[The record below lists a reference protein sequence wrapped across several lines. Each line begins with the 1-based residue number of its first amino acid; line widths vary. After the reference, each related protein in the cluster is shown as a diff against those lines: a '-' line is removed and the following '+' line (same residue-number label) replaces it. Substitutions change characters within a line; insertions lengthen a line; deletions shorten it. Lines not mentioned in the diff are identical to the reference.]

1 MVFKFLPYQMV
12 RKKLLVRIQPPKEV
26 IISKTGYMDIR
37 DFAKTERKMQWINSL
52 KVFLD
57 QGSNKHSHNQ
67 RKGFIGTCIYR
78 FNHQGFPI
86 KLMSQA
92 ALERRQDRESKG
104 LRPMHT
110 SDHVYSIN
118 KISEYLIYQF
128 DGGFKDWDEICEELP
143 FLLTTIEVSPN
154 ENNRLGVSQRGPKKY
169 NMKDLFNMKHYK
181 DLEIRL
187 VEIPDKLK
195 KDGTPKKPAS
205 YYDAELRTPEIKELI
220 LW

>member
-1 MVFKFLPYQMV
+1 
-12 RKKLLVRIQPPKEV
+12 
-26 IISKTGYMDIR
+26 MDIR
-37 DFAKTERKMQWINSL
+37 DFAKTERKMEWLNSL

-86 KLMSQA
+86 KLMSLA
-92 ALERRQDRESKG
+92 ALERRKDRESKG

-154 ENNRLGVSQRGPKKY
+154 ENNRLGVSQRGIKKY
-169 NMKDLFNMKHYK
+169 NMEDLFNMKHYK
-181 DLEIRL
+181 DLKRRL

-205 YYDAELRTPEIKELI
+205 YYDFELRTANIKELI
-220 LW
+220 IF

>member
-1 MVFKFLPYQMV
+1 MV

-37 DFAKTERKMQWINSL
+37 DFAKTERKMEWLNSL

-57 QGSNKHSHNQ
+57 QGPDKHSHNQ
-67 RKGFIGTCIYR
+67 RKGFIGTCVYR

-86 KLMSQA
+86 KLMSLD
-92 ALERRQDRESKG
+92 ALERRKDRESKG

-118 KISEYLIYQF
+118 RISEYLISEY
-128 DGGFKDWDEICEELP
+128 DSGSMDWDDICHQLP
-143 FLLTTIEVSPN
+143 FLLTTIEVSPK

-169 NMKDLFNMKHYK
+169 NMEDLFAMRHYK
-181 DLEIRL
+181 DCGIRL

-205 YYDAELRTPEIKELI
+205 YHDIELRTPTIKELI
-220 LW
+220 IF